1 MYLHF
6 LTAVLSCW
14 PVHSF
19 PHRAVRDYY
28 SVIVIIWHTWAET
41 FFFLFLQH
49 LCPVSLCHIRALS
62 LYSTPPNPL
71 CCSTVW
77 WQGASL
83 LGRWDSNQSGL
94 PRGPSD
100 RRARLPNCPQAGRP
114 AGSAAAT
121 HVHRGTGAAVLAG
134 LLSVWITFL
143 DRWRTSLHRPYG
155 QASGCNREMF
165 FLGWLNSTSHSSGV
179 FLVCASRELRL
190 HSSHMAGHLI
200 FRKINTCWSFI
211 NPEHTAT

>member
-1 MYLHF
+1 MYLHV

-19 PHRAVRDYY
+19 PHRAVQDYY

-100 RRARLPNCPQAGRP
+100 RRARLPNCPQAGRQ
-114 AGSAAAT
+114 AG
-121 HVHRGTGAAVLAG
+121 R
-134 LLSVWITFL
+134 LSRCNTCSQR
-143 DRWRTSLHRPYG
+143 DRCRCTSWPPQCVNH
-155 QASGCNREMF
+155 
-165 FLGWLNSTSHSSGV
+165 FLGQMEDLTTQAIW
-179 FLVCASRELRL
+179 
-190 HSSHMAGHLI
+190 AGQWI
-200 FRKINTCWSFI
+200 
-211 NPEHTAT
+211 